1 MNISGDYN
9 KILEETKQDDLIWFK
24 EEFDLFFKNKKGKLT
39 KKDINIAN
47 MMINHLTLNMNLLDN
62 KRLINALAKT
72 LESLEKDYPEF
83 F

>member
-72 LESLEKDYPEF
+72 LESLEKNYPEF